1 MVMMSPGDR
10 SGDNSDEEKCDESC
24 DYRCEQKEEGEEVV
38 PQKAITDASNA
49 GDSASGFLG
58 QVRFKLGQFVEVTS
72 WGNRI

>member
-1 MVMMSPGDR
+1 M
-10 SGDNSDEEKCDESC
+10 
-24 DYRCEQKEEGEEVV
+24 

-49 GDSASGFLG
+49 GDSDSGLG